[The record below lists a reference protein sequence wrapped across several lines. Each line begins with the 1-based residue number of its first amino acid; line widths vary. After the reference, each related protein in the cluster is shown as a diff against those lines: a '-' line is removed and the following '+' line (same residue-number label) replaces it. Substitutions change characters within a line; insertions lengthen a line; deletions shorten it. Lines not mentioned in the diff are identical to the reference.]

1 MAHEIVEQH
10 KDTLYQHAIRLLIPS
25 HQTELS
31 RTDSRQVGSASLL
44 FMLMPHEHSYHSRV
58 VVTRSTAT
66 AAAVVCHKECASAVC
81 HRTIKILA
89 VTESV
94 LLLSL
99 FVIKNVLLP
108 LRVIRS
114 SQPQICSSRTL
125 HLEYAEARQLRED
138 PQEAAFERGHD
149 AAHELAVDEQ
159 LCGSLSGRYCCYSA
173 GLFLETRWYHQATAA
188 DAQLA
193 VVQDTDAAAAAETEV
208 VTSQLQFN
216 TTFLMQRQ
224 ALSALDRASCSGLWQ
239 QAVNT
244 ALCSE
249 RLFCRVRDP
258 KYPAAGAHSSQQQ
271 TECI

>member
-114 SQPQICSSRTL
+114 CVNHRSAQ
-125 HLEYAEARQLRED
+125 
-138 PQEAAFERGHD
+138 
-149 AAHELAVDEQ
+149 AAHFISNMLRH
-159 LCGSLSGRYCCYSA
+159 GSFEKTHRKLLSS
-173 GLFLETRWYHQATAA
+173 
-188 DAQLA
+188 
-193 VVQDTDAAAAAETEV
+193 EV
-208 VTSQLQFN
+208 TMPLTS
-216 TTFLMQRQ
+216 
-224 ALSALDRASCSGLWQ
+224 
-239 QAVNT
+239 
-244 ALCSE
+244 
-249 RLFCRVRDP
+249 
-258 KYPAAGAHSSQQQ
+258 
-271 TECI
+271 